1 MRKLDFESDSLRVA
15 WGRPPSRPRRAAQAD
30 YMYYDNRLMLIKA
43 DRVYAH
49 FLKVQFTVGKMGA
62 HKAAVIELDAS

>member
-1 MRKLDFESDSLRVA
+1 
-15 WGRPPSRPRRAAQAD
+15 
-30 YMYYDNRLMLIKA
+30 MLIKA

-62 HKAAVIELDAS
+62 HKAAVIELDARRVSKNGQNGSRLGRQE

>member
-1 MRKLDFESDSLRVA
+1 
-15 WGRPPSRPRRAAQAD
+15 
-30 YMYYDNRLMLIKA
+30 MYYDNRLMLIKA

-62 HKAAVIELDAS
+62 HKAAVIELDARRVSKNGQNGSRLGRQE